1 MAFVLP
7 SKYTAATAPAPKD
20 GSAVTLKQTEA
31 QTLAVV
37 DFSGFAT
44 EGEIARRKASLLDAL
59 AADGVQLDLAGGYTV
74 FQYNPPYTLPW
85 QGRDELAVA
94 VVAAQEQAEP
104 AAAGAEAD

>member
-20 GSAVTLKQTEA
+20 GSSISLRQTEA

-37 DFSGFAT
+37 GFSGFAT

-74 FQYNPPYTLPW
+74 LQYNPPYTLRGSGATSW
-85 QGRDELAVA
+85 RWRSGRRRRSRSRS
-94 VVAAQEQAEP
+94 
-104 AAAGAEAD
+104 